1 MSRILVTYFSAT
13 GVTAKAAVSI
23 SQALEAPCYE
33 ICPVTPYTKAD
44 LNWMNPFSRSTKE
57 MKGKQNRPPL
67 GGEEIDLAPY
77 DTVLLGFPIWWYVAP
92 TLVNSF
98 LEKYDF
104 SGKRLILFAT
114 SGGSDFGKTAEKL
127 APSCP
132 GAQIIEGRVFKRKD
146 SPDAPALWAKGL
158 ER

>member
-1 MSRILVTYFSAT
+1 MSRILVAYFSAT
-13 GVTAKAAVSI
+13 GVTAKAARAI

-57 MKGKQNRPPL
+57 MKGKHNRPPL

-104 SGKRLILFAT
+104 SGKKLILFAT

-132 GAQIIEGRVFKRKD
+132 GARIIAGRVFKRKD

-158 ER
+158 DL